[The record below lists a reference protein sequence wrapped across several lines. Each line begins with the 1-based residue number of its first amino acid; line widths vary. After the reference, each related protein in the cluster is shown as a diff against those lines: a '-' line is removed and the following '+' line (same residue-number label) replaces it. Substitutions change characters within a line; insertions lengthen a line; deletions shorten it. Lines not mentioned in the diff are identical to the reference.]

1 MKKLFGL
8 PNFFILEKRM
18 ILRFIIFLFLFLS
31 VSCSDSLK
39 NPERVSSF
47 SYSLEEMT
55 PNPRIT
61 ECSKIEAL
69 KDSPIWKH
77 NREQNTVRLNGQGEE
92 KWIKIRFTSRSKEM
106 EEWYLAMK
114 WTTLDFAEFCSS
126 FYNMGIEGQFSGIL
140 IPYEKWSV
148 HSFFPTFRFWQESNS
163 ESVYFLRLRS
173 EAPLVVSF
181 RSLAASFRSLAKELK
196 QSLRGCL

>member
-1 MKKLFGL
+1 
-8 PNFFILEKRM
+8 M

-77 NREQNTVRLNGQGEE
+77 NREQNTVRLNGQG
-92 KWIKIRFTSRSKEM
+92 
-106 EEWYLAMK
+106 
-114 WTTLDFAEFCSS
+114 
-126 FYNMGIEGQFSGIL
+126 
-140 IPYEKWSV
+140 
-148 HSFFPTFRFWQESNS
+148 
-163 ESVYFLRLRS
+163 
-173 EAPLVVSF
+173 
-181 RSLAASFRSLAKELK
+181 
-196 QSLRGCL
+196 